1 MAAPPSRRLAS
12 LAEEK
17 IGGRGF
23 GVIVNLQKKRNDWV
37 RIGFLLEELGP
48 QTVNELT
55 FTFSRAFPERS
66 RSSGSI
72 AGMIVGHK
80 SKGFSRA
87 YFQYQAVYG
96 FHGELPN
103 IPKSTR
109 WRWREKIS
117 PLKGGNP
124 LEGFKHLNEQQIWE
138 DSRK

>member
-1 MAAPPSRRLAS
+1 MAAPSSLRLAS

-17 IGGRGF
+17 IVGRRV

-55 FTFSRAFPERS
+55 FMFSRAFPERS
-66 RSSGSI
+66 RSSPSI
-72 AGMIVGHK
+72 AGMIVGHQC
-80 SKGFSRA
+80 KGFSRI
-87 YFQYQAVYG
+87 YFQHQAVYG
-96 FHGELPN
+96 FHGQLPE

-109 WRWREKIS
+109 WRWQAKIF
-117 PLKGGNP
+117 PLKGGNS
-124 LEGFKHLNEQQIWE
+124 LEGFNHLNKEQIWE